1 MRLGLGAARYLKGQ
15 YQAAAGTLLEAVG
28 LAPREK
34 SAYFMLGKLYE
45 SAPQAQGRILKAFE
59 DYVATQPEDPWA
71 YYHFGRILRLQTD
84 GAHPEKLEVAK
95 ANLRT
100 AIQRDPQLAEA
111 YLELAILAQQQGQ
124 FAESISL
131 LEKAIEK
138 NPSLAGAHYRLA
150 QAYGRLGQKEK
161 SRIALERFEKA
172 RSNDPT
178 QQETQAIFR
187 KLAGKEE

>member
-1 MRLGLGAARYLKGQ
+1 MKRLAYYL
-15 YQAAAGTLLEAVG
+15 
-28 LAPREK
+28 
-34 SAYFMLGKLYE
+34 LGKLYE
-45 SAPQAQGRILKAFE
+45 SAPQAQGKILKAFE

-71 YYHFGRILRLQTD
+71 YYHLGRILRLQTD
-84 GAHPEKLEVAK
+84 GGRPEKLEVAK
-95 ANLRT
+95 AHLRT
-100 AIQRDPQLAEA
+100 AIRRDSQLAEA

-124 FAESISL
+124 LEESISL

-172 RSNDPT
+172 RSNHQT

>member
-1 MRLGLGAARYLKGQ
+1 M
-15 YQAAAGTLLEAVG
+15 
-28 LAPREK
+28 
-34 SAYFMLGKLYE
+34 
-45 SAPQAQGRILKAFE
+45 
-59 DYVATQPEDPWA
+59 
-71 YYHFGRILRLQTD
+71 
-84 GAHPEKLEVAK
+84 
-95 ANLRT
+95 
-100 AIQRDPQLAEA
+100 AEA

-124 FAESISL
+124 LAESISL
-131 LEKAIEK
+131 LEKAIDK

-172 RSNDPT
+172 RSNHET